1 MTKFKIVLVVGAR
14 PNFMKSA
21 PLMRELQQNTDF
33 FETVLIH
40 TGQHYDYKL
49 SQLFFDELKMPRPDL
64 YLGVGSG
71 SHAEQTASLLIE
83 LEKAFMN
90 LSPDLVVVF
99 GDINSTMAAAI
110 VAAKLCIRLAHVE
123 AGLRSFDHTMPEEI
137 NRIVTDRLSNYL
149 FVSEPSGLKNLESE
163 GVPKEKVFF
172 TGNIM
177 IDSLVS
183 NLEVAAKSKILE
195 RLTLQPENYVTMT
208 MHRPANVDDRESLEA
223 LMKGIGIISERM
235 PVVFPCHPRTAKRMQ
250 EFGLAANQNGG
261 NGLHLIEPLGYLDFL
276 KLQSNSRLV
285 LTDSGGIQE
294 ETTYLGIPCLTMREN
309 TERPA
314 TVDIGSNISYRRGRQ
329 EGRCARVVGR
339 PDSRT
344 NCRHYETGSALI
356 GPGFTAGIKIRGLQQ
371 GSSECHW

>member
-314 TVDIGSNISYRRGRQ
+314 TVDIGSNIICGTKPEVITGAALKVIDGGGKKGGVPELWDGR
-329 EGRCARVVGR
+329 
-339 PDSRT
+339 
-344 NCRHYETGSALI
+344 
-356 GPGFTAGIKIRGLQQ
+356 TAGRIVDIMKR
-371 GSSECHW
+371 EVR